1 MDEFDKNVIFS
12 VAMRNIARAIEKMQ
26 DGLHE
31 QEVDGNE
38 QLIEYEDL
46 ICDNLIDFLMDFLP
60 NACVEIN
67 ENEGEEDE
75 EENGGRMDFCK

>member
-67 ENEGEEDE
+67 EDENGGEEDE
-75 EENGGRMDFCK
+75 EKNGG